1 MKTFRLLSLV
11 MRTPFL
17 SLILVVVAA
26 MPTLNAQQA
35 SPNQTTA
42 TQQNSKP
49 KARPIRTFPQPIVQ
63 PTQATAANNNPGR
76 DKRIA
81 NNRGNGKPP
90 DNNPGKGKP
99 ANNNGGNGKT
109 TDNNVV
115 PGKTNGNDTGRGKTT
130 SGNGD
135 NYADAMRRY
144 KHERHDHDW
153 WKQHNIII
161 VLVGGGYYYQDSGYW
176 YPAWGYDPN
185 YERYDYDGPIYTYGN
200 LLPDQVIINVQHA
213 LKELGYYAGDVNG
226 SLEVN
231 TRRALTTYQRD
242 YGLDVT
248 GVVDEATVRALGLI

>member
-1 MKTFRLLSLV
+1 MRKT
-11 MRTPFL
+11 FL
-17 SLILVVVAA
+17 SLIWVVVGA

-35 SPNQTTA
+35 SPGQTTA

-63 PTQATAANNNPGR
+63 PTQATTANNNPGR

-81 NNRGNGKPP
+81 NNPGHGKPP
-90 DNNPGKGKP
+90 DNNPGNGKP

-109 TDNNVV
+109 TDNNVAT
-115 PGKTNGNDTGRGKTT
+115 GKTNGNDTGHGKTT
-130 SGNGD
+130 SDNGD

-144 KHERHDHDW
+144 RHERHDHDW
-153 WKQHNIII
+153 WKQHYIVI

-200 LLPDQVIINVQHA
+200 LLPDQVIVNVQNA
-213 LKELGYYAGDVNG
+213 LRQLGYYTGDING
-226 SLEVN
+226 SLGVD
-231 TRRALTTYQRD
+231 TRNALTAYQQD

-248 GVVDEATVRALGLI
+248 GVVDEPTVRALGLI